1 MSRNVDKTYAFYIS
15 GRQIQLYE
23 VSYTG
28 AADKTGK
35 IRIPEFSSEAHLI
48 YPDETISAGLMF
60 QGTAFIEPFVDVEPN
75 ELTSLGAMPVTTEVP
90 NGDIDETSH
99 INLNRMLS
107 LACVDYIQAM
117 LEDRKGDVGKKE
129 YYIKEFYSKLADSES
144 NKRRNIMTF
153 PVTPYALR

>member
-1 MSRNVDKTYAFYIS
+1 MSKNVDKTYAFYIS

-28 AADKTGK
+28 SADRTGK
-35 IRIPEFSSEAHLI
+35 IRVPEFSSEAHLI
-48 YPDETISAGLMF
+48 YPDETIDEGLMF

-75 ELTSLGAMPVTTEVP
+75 ELTSGGAMPVTSEVEAP
-90 NGDIDETSH
+90 DETSH

-129 YYIKEFYSKLADSES
+129 YYIKEFFSKLADSES